1 MLESTRTFPLNNV
14 SQWVENNENL
24 KAGSADFT
32 GHIFTCMKLQNTQTF
47 KSRREERLIKN
58 YCITISTIKLL
69 HQKSAQFIN
78 SFLRYCR
85 FNGLMN

>member
-32 GHIFTCMKLQNTQTF
+32 SHIFTCMKLQNNQTF
-47 KSRREERLIKN
+47 KSRREERQSN
-58 YCITISTIKLL
+58 QKLL
-69 HQKSAQFIN
+69 HRYQHYKIIASKISSIHQFI
-78 SFLRYCR
+78 LKIQ
-85 FNGLMN
+85 

>member
-47 KSRREERLIKN
+47 KSRREERQSN
-58 YCITISTIKLL
+58 QRLL
-69 HQKSAQFIN
+69 HHYQHYKIIASKISSIHQFI
-78 SFLRYCR
+78 LKI
-85 FNGLMN
+85 L

>member
-32 GHIFTCMKLQNTQTF
+32 GLIFTCMKLQNTQTF
-47 KSRREERLIKN
+47 KSQREECQSN
-58 YCITISTIKLL
+58 QKLL
-69 HQKSAQFIN
+69 HHYQHYKIIASKISSIHQFI
-78 SFLRYCR
+78 LEIQ
-85 FNGLMN
+85 